1 MGRTNWL
8 QNWLSIVHKNITIS
22 DFVKLKASFLQQKIV
37 FTNGCFDLLHPGHIY
52 LLQEAKKLGDLLV
65 VGINSDQSIKRLKGT
80 SRPIEELTKRIDN
93 LAQLDCV
100 DFIISFEDDTPIDL
114 IKYINPSVLLKGG
127 DYTKATIIGADL
139 VERNGGNVV
148 VIPLLK
154 GFSTTN
160 QLKNL

>member
-1 MGRTNWL
+1 M
-8 QNWLSIVHKNITIS
+8 HKNITIS
-22 DFVKLKASFLQQKIV
+22 DFLKLKASFLQQKIV

-52 LLQEAKKLGDLLV
+52 LLKEAKKQGDLLV
-65 VGINSDQSIKRLKGT
+65 VGINSDSSIKRLKGP
-80 SRPIEELTKRIDN
+80 SRPIESLTTRIDH
-93 LAQLDCV
+93 LAQLDCI
-100 DFIISFEDDTPIDL
+100 DYIISFEEDTPIDL
-114 IKYINPSVLLKGG
+114 IKNINPSVLLKGG

-139 VERNGGNVV
+139 VEKNGGNVV

>member
-1 MGRTNWL
+1 M
-8 QNWLSIVHKNITIS
+8 HKNITIS

-93 LAQLDCV
+93 LGQLDCV

-148 VIPLLK
+148 VIPLLE